1 MDRNSV
7 ARVGAN
13 GLVFK
18 DADVHVLLPLL
29 LGDFP
34 HLPYV
39 DHAVLAARRQV
50 LPVAAEFHRPDRV
63 SRLKRGRNEDWWW
76 RSS

>member
-1 MDRNSV
+1 MDRNSMT
-7 ARVGAN
+7 RVGAN

-29 LGDFP
+29 LGDFS

-63 SRLKRGRNEDWWW
+63 SMLKHGRNEDWWW